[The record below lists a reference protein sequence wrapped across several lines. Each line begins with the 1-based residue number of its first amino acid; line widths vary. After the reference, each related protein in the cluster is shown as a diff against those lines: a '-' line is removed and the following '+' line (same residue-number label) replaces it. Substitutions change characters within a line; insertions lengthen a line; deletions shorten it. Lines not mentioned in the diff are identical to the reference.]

1 MNYNRRST
9 RPDGLFYREQRKI
22 RGSIRG
28 RGGQTIKPVAILIFA
43 LLVAVVAYFLFRR

>member
-22 RGSIRG
+22 RGSARG
-28 RGGQTIKPVAILIFA
+28 RGGQSIKPIVVFIIA
-43 LLVAVVAYFLFRR
+43 LLLAVLAYYLFRR